1 MPHATMSAAS
11 GVIGDE
17 LFVAGGYIHN
27 AEDMEDVAVYDLQ
40 IYDFTARTWHLGA
53 ALPYQSDFVKGV
65 VADGKLFV
73 ISTVL
78 DSSKDLLVYD
88 PQSNSWTEEAPPPT
102 VTNPDDRHGD
112 VWITVNS
119 ACAHKN
125 RLVVFLSSGRA
136 FERANDGSWSPLEF
150 AAALSD
156 DDLVESVILG

>member
-1 MPHATMSAAS
+1 MATVEATTTNTAQLAS
-11 GVIGDE
+11 TLNLLHLNDDVRDHILARVPLADHPSVALVCKEFRGVINDPRF
-17 LFVAGGYIHN
+17 LKTI
-27 AEDMEDVAVYDLQ
+27 
-40 IYDFTARTWHLGA
+40 
-53 ALPYQSDFVKGV
+53 SV

-73 ISTVL
+73 IDTW
-78 DSSKDLLVYD
+78 SSEDLLVYD
-88 PQSNSWTEEAPPPT
+88 RQSETWTEEAPPPI
-102 VTNPDDRHGD
+102 VTNPDDGD
-112 VWITVNS
+112 VWITVSS

>member
-1 MPHATMSAAS
+1 M
-11 GVIGDE
+11 
-17 LFVAGGYIHN
+17 
-27 AEDMEDVAVYDLQ
+27 
-40 IYDFTARTWHLGA
+40 
-53 ALPYQSDFVKGV
+53 
-65 VADGKLFV
+65 FV
-73 ISTVL
+73 ISTVV

-102 VTNPDDRHGD
+102 VTNPDDGVN

>member
-1 MPHATMSAAS
+1 
-11 GVIGDE
+11 
-17 LFVAGGYIHN
+17 LFVVTLVVFSLSSFKNPFWVRVAAAATAQKGLIEIKGHILASIFEQPKPMAA
-27 AEDMEDVAVYDLQ
+27 AEATTTSMAQPASTLNLLDD
-40 IYDFTARTWHLGA
+40 
-53 ALPYQSDFVKGV
+53 GV
-65 VADGKLFV
+65 
-73 ISTVL
+73 
-78 DSSKDLLVYD
+78 
-88 PQSNSWTEEAPPPT
+88 N
-102 VTNPDDRHGD
+102 

>member
-1 MPHATMSAAS
+1 MGARRLLT
-11 GVIGDE
+11 
-17 LFVAGGYIHN
+17 
-27 AEDMEDVAVYDLQ
+27 LQ
-40 IYDFTARTWHLGA
+40 IYDIAGRTWRLGA
-53 ALPYQSDFVKGV
+53 ALPQPRRRTIGV

-73 ISTVL
+73 IDTFPSEF
-78 DSSKDLLVYD
+78 LLVYD
-88 PQSNSWTEEAPPPT
+88 PQSETWTEEAPPPT
-102 VTNPDDRHGD
+102 VTNPDDGVN

-119 ACAHKN
+119 ACAHKG